1 MEYEKTKSFHWS
13 GIMTNVIHFY
23 SILQLLKLD
32 PTCMNVVLEM
42 YNDGRHLSGD
52 ETTLRGEGLYRK
64 HTVFYCYVLFLLQ
77 H

>member
-1 MEYEKTKSFHWS
+1 M
-13 GIMTNVIHFY
+13 IHFY
-23 SILQLLKLD
+23 CVLKLLKLD

-64 HTVFYCYVLFLLQ
+64 HTVYFIAVVKFLLQ
-77 H
+77 P